1 MGGAV
6 EGVTEEEEEAASGRG
21 EAGALVEAVFEEEG
35 FDAMAAEEALLEDA
49 CAAEAAVIGA
59 VLGVRGA
66 PLTFVLR

>member
-1 MGGAV
+1 M
-6 EGVTEEEEEAASGRG
+6 EEAASGRG
-21 EAGALVEAVFEEEG
+21 EAGALVEAGFEEEEG
-35 FDAMAAEEALLEDA
+35 FDATAAEEELEDA